1 MVGGPVRTADRIGV
15 SRLPRFYFQLIE
27 DGVEGPVDQEGVEYP
42 DLESAVSDTEAV
54 VAQMIGSN
62 GLTTSTIEVVISDRQ
77 RRPLARVKLSL
88 SRDRMS

>member
-1 MVGGPVRTADRIGV
+1 MAGRCSSLTIGV
-15 SRLPRFYFQLIE
+15 FRLPRYYFQLIE
-27 DGVEGPVDQEGVEYP
+27 DGSEGPVDQEGVEYP

-62 GLTTSTIEVVISDRQ
+62 GPATPSTIEVVISDRQ